1 MLRVAIVKKTPNES
15 VTATT
20 GGSSI
25 GSGSGSPRWSILMIN
40 RSPTPSRVSVRL
52 PAAWWPPAST
62 GEERAGR
69 GVNVSAGDTVRRW
82 SYTVEEAT
90 TRERGAA
97 GVEGDAGLDEFGD
110 LPHYDKLLRLAP
122 SPSSSSQ
129 DSSTDVISRS
139 VGFTDDAVPA
149 NSVVIYTSDFEP
161 TPPGNVTGLQLSF
174 PSAAANVLGW
184 DALPGAVYYRVF
196 VRRTAA
202 AAGANAAA
210 AGSAG
215 SAGGGGAV
223 AAGSAAPL
231 TDDGEAPSG
240 GGTKFDWVQVRS
252 TIDTAAVFMGGSS
265 DLSDYRVLAVDQ
277 WGNVGGGSSA
287 SVGV

>member
-1 MLRVAIVKKTPNES
+1 M
-15 VTATT
+15 
-20 GGSSI
+20 
-25 GSGSGSPRWSILMIN
+25 
-40 RSPTPSRVSVRL
+40 
-52 PAAWWPPAST
+52 
-62 GEERAGR
+62 
-69 GVNVSAGDTVRRW
+69 
-82 SYTVEEAT
+82 
-90 TRERGAA
+90 
-97 GVEGDAGLDEFGD
+97 
-110 LPHYDKLLRLAP
+110 
-122 SPSSSSQ
+122 
-129 DSSTDVISRS
+129 
-139 VGFTDDAVPA
+139 PA